1 MQKAA
6 LASHPNSSSCP
17 LFASATSTW
26 ICPGAAVQLGCL
38 SKVTC
43 HSTCQILSSILRH
56 VSQMPQQK
64 SQWEAGSASGFHL
77 PSLPVLAGPCYGWLP
92 PAAACPGVQRAWES
106 AVAKLQD
113 VEVDCLS
120 FLLMLCASVL
130 TVNLHL
136 KQPSATEL
144 SAWCISATQT
154 L

>member
-1 MQKAA
+1 MQK
-6 LASHPNSSSCP
+6 LLWLPIPIP
-17 LFASATSTW
+17 LPAR
-26 ICPGAAVQLGCL
+26 CL
-38 SKVTC
+38 P
-43 HSTCQILSSILRH
+43 LPRLL
-56 VSQMPQQK
+56 
-64 SQWEAGSASGFHL
+64 GSAQALPYNLAASQRWPTSQLAKFCHPFYAMWAKCPSRKASGRQGVPGFHL
-77 PSLPVLAGPCYGWLP
+77 PSLPVLAGPWYGWLP
-92 PAAACPGVQRAWES
+92 PAAACPGVQRAWER

-113 VEVDCLS
+113 MEVDCLS